1 MLSTQPGPRAAL
13 TRAGAFE
20 ASHRYWVDA
29 WDAETNLAAFGRT
42 TSPYGH
48 GHNYVVH
55 ATAEGPVDP
64 VTGMV
69 LNLVDLDA
77 ALRAAIAPLDHR
89 FLNLEA
95 ADLLRSRQ
103 PSTEVLALVLWDSL
117 ERELIRR
124 SPPGVVLVRVRL
136 AETDDLAAVAER
148 EVLPMIRLVRA
159 YAFSAAHRLARA
171 DLDDAANRQIYGK
184 CANPYGHG
192 HDYRLEVV
200 VRGELDPV
208 TGMACDLVAL
218 DRAVHEQVVDVWDH
232 RHLNREV
239 PPFDRVVPTAEN
251 IARVAWDRLRPE
263 LGPALEK
270 VVIHETPR
278 ASAEYAGES
287 ADT

>member
-1 MLSTQPGPRAAL
+1 MLTPGSGPRAAL

-29 WDAETNLAAFGRT
+29 WDPETNLARFGRT
-42 TSPYGH
+42 AGPYGH

-55 ATAEGPVDP
+55 ATAAGPVDP
-64 VTGMV
+64 ITGMV

-89 FLNLEA
+89 FLNLDCA
-95 ADLLRSRQ
+95 SLLRGRQ
-103 PSTEVLALVLWDSL
+103 PSTEVLALVLWEAL
-117 ERELIRR
+117 ERELARR
-124 SPPGVVLVRVRL
+124 APPDAALVRVRL
-136 AETDDLAAVAER
+136 AETDDLAAIADR

-159 YAFSAAHRLARA
+159 YTFSAAHRLART

-200 VRGELDPV
+200 VSGDLDPT
-208 TGMACDLVAL
+208 TGMAYDLVVL
-218 DRAVHEQVVDVWDH
+218 DRVVHEQVVDPWDH
-232 RHLNREV
+232 RHLNQEI

-251 IARVAWDRLRPE
+251 IARVAWDRLRPH

-278 ASAEYAGES
+278 ASAEYAGGS
-287 ADT
+287 PDT